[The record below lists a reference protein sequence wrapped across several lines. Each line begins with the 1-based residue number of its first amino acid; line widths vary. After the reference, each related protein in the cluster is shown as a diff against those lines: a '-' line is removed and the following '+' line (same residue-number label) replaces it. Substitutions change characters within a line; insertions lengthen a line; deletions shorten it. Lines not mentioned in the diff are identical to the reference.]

1 MFWRLG
7 ALFATVSMLMAVA
20 AACGGDDPTPTPVV
34 IEKEVKVVVTATP
47 TSLPATPTPTATID
61 AATVTADFKVLV
73 GLAGSSFFVEGFRE
87 ALARGTGGRITWTP
101 QDEPLRAAAI
111 DFVNNRPEQYTR
123 TIFQQNE
130 EDILL
135 NPVGITF
142 TGGKV
147 ADPLPMAL
155 FDSYPVACT
164 HIFTIDSDIKT
175 VQDLAGKRLHGG
187 NPSHPW
193 AEITEIYLKA
203 AGIRNDV
210 TVIIG
215 GKAGNDALSDRD
227 VDAQTYAT
235 LASDTPLAASSPKIH
250 QLAQLSGTLDVVG
263 FSLDFFKTM
272 QEQNPTWT
280 QVGLLKPMF
289 FPKGMMNGVT
299 KAGYDIPSQDTFCIG
314 GITPIYVT
322 SPDTEEIIVYQ
333 MLKAILDNK
342 NVADEY
348 FPFIGEVW
356 KARMGH
362 AFIPQDR
369 YHPGARRAYEE
380 AGQTY
385 GLEGLEQ
392 WYGEEGLPWPLV
404 E

>member
-1 MFWRLG
+1 MIRRLS
-7 ALFATVSMLMAVA
+7 ALIIAASMVSVLAV
-20 AACGGDDPTPTPVV
+20 ACGGDDPPVIV
-34 IEKEVKVVVTATP
+34 EVEVA
-47 TSLPATPTPTATID
+47 PTATID
-61 AATVTADFKVLV
+61 AATVTADFKALV

-111 DFVNNRPEQYTR
+111 DFVNNRPEEYSR

-130 EDILL
+130 EDMLL

-155 FDSYPVACT
+155 FASYPVACT
-164 HIFTIDSDIKT
+164 HIFTTDPDIKT
-175 VQDLAGKRLHGG
+175 VQDLVGKRVHGG

-193 AEITEIYLKA
+193 ASITEIYLKA
-203 AGIRNDV
+203 AGIRSDV

-215 GKAGNDALSDRD
+215 GKNGNDSLADRD

-235 LASDTPLAASSPKIH
+235 LASDTSLAASSPKIH
-250 QLAQLSGTLDVVG
+250 QLAQTSGTLNAIG
-263 FSLDFFKTM
+263 FDLAFFKTM
-272 QEQNPTWT
+272 QEQNPVWT
-280 QVGLLKPMF
+280 DVGLLKPMF
-289 FPKGMMNGVT
+289 FGKGTMNGVT
-299 KAGYDIPSQDTFCIG
+299 NAGYDIPAQDTYCIG
-314 GITPIYVT
+314 GITPLYMT
-322 SPDTEEIIVYQ
+322 SPDAEEEIIYQ
-333 MLKAILDNK
+333 MVKAILDHK
-342 NVADEY
+342 EVADEY

-362 AFIPQDR
+362 AWVPQEMF
-369 YHPGARRAYEE
+369 HPGARRAFDE
-380 AGQTY
+380 AGQTF
-385 GLEGLEQ
+385 GLEGLEA
-392 WYGEEGLPWPLV
+392 WYALEGLPWPLV